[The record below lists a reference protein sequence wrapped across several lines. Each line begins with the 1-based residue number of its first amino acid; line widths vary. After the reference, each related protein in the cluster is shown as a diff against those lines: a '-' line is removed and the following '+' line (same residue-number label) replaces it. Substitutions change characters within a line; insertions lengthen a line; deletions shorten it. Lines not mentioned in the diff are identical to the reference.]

1 MEALPRALLL
11 GMEDVCVWARV
22 CMRVGTCQLSLCV
35 CVSSWISLGP
45 GIHSFIPLFVEPQLS
60 ARPGAECWEYGG
72 KPHACGSTFME
83 LTVPWEKED
92 VY

>member
-1 MEALPRALLL
+1 M
-11 GMEDVCVWARV
+11 C
-22 CMRVGTCQLSLCV
+22 VGTCVYVCGHVSAVAVCV

-45 GIHSFIPLFVEPQLS
+45 GIHLFIPLFVEPQLS